1 LIFLN
6 SGDRECIPKG
16 GFPGRFPR
24 THLQAVTGGGIMI
37 DDIFIKYANSSLR
50 DNPGILLDLY
60 REFAESGYVRFITK
74 YWKVMHEM
82 TFEWH
87 DKFAKFD
94 NYPDAYEAYN
104 YIDAFALNH

>member
-1 LIFLN
+1 
-6 SGDRECIPKG
+6 
-16 GFPGRFPR
+16 
-24 THLQAVTGGGIMI
+24 MI

-104 YIDAFALNH
+104 YIDAFALNR